1 MFVVDQFV
9 HSDFYSYC
17 RSSRLW
23 SFCVQIKTCVARI
36 SPIFLFATSYK
47 YHLASFP
54 SLLAQAIEGEVSQHY
69 CHLRALFLRQKPL

>member
-9 HSDFYSYC
+9 HSDFYSVC

-23 SFCVQIKTCVARI
+23 SCCVQIKTCAARI

-47 YHLASFP
+47 YHRPSFP